1 MDFEKKLN
9 RFEDKYKKEHEI
21 RKSIERK
28 LAVAEVKIKQLNSVN
43 NGKNMVDITTT
54 ISAIHELR
62 RINRKLDIYHVATIT
77 YGKEVGKFT
86 SAQFMSR
93 FHSGKNKFYEVI
105 SQMREYGYI
114 DAVEV
119 SYKRKRVYFYL
130 TDKGENLYTRL
141 EGAIYTAKK
150 YSKINRLKEN
160 GKTQ

>member
-28 LAVAEVKIKQLNSVN
+28 LAVAEVKVKQLNSVN
-43 NGKNMVDITTT
+43 NGKNIVDITTT

-105 SQMREYGYI
+105 SQMRE
-114 DAVEV
+114 
-119 SYKRKRVYFYL
+119 
-130 TDKGENLYTRL
+130 
-141 EGAIYTAKK
+141 
-150 YSKINRLKEN
+150 
-160 GKTQ
+160 